1 MDFRE
6 FFRGVTGLC
15 DPYPYQ
21 MRLAEDAAAG
31 QWPFFVDVPTGL
43 GKTAAV
49 LAAWLW
55 ARLTRPEKTPRRL
68 VYCLPMR
75 TLVEQTFAVAS
86 EMSAAAGRF
95 FEVGGL
101 PPVTVHK
108 LMGGDVDED
117 WEKFPE
123 RHAVLVG
130 TQDML
135 LSRALCRGYAT
146 RRSKWPVQ
154 FGLLNNDVLW
164 VLDEPQLMG
173 PGVET
178 AAQLHALRATVGCH
192 GCTHTLWMSA
202 TLHRA
207 RMHTYDLR
215 RWLEVTDK
223 EELPALE
230 LDAEDRQVP
239 AVVRRLQARKLL
251 TEAPFGPAARKKEAV
266 DEYLDELAGFLR
278 ERGSEADCLL
288 VIMNTVDRAQ
298 ALFRRLRRLLDDR
311 MELLLIH
318 GRFRPI
324 DRQAV
329 EEKLWKQ
336 RERPQLV
343 VTTQCIEAG
352 VDVSAGLLVTE
363 LAPWPSLVQRFG
375 RCNRAG
381 ELQEAKIVWI
391 DLPGELAAPY
401 EAGELDEARQILRR
415 LEGESVSPEQVG
427 RVSCSPPFRV
437 YPALRRKDLLELF
450 DTTPDLLGDDVDIS
464 PFIRD
469 AHEADLFV
477 YYRDFDPGV
486 GPDASERAPRA
497 EELVRVPV
505 SRFRDFAKALVK
517 KARGGAADQRLAYL
531 PWVIDPAGERRRW
544 VPIWQPDR
552 LTPGRCVL
560 LHVRSGGYNPEL
572 GWTGEKPGAGAVE
585 PVLPSTGAPYA
596 AIDEHLEADPRSA
609 AGTWVALEDHLRDVV
624 GELDGLLAALA
635 SIGLSG
641 FETRALRQAA
651 AWHDVG
657 KAHPAF
663 QAKLCFDLPAG
674 VPEPPQRNAVWAK
687 APHRRTML
695 GRRQRQEATKTWG
708 PSADRPFFRH
718 ELASAL
724 AWLDWAEQTHSM
736 AKYVGDRGGPSFVDL
751 VAYLIAAHHGKVRLS
766 IRSVPGESEPPM
778 LGSRAE
784 NLREPVS
791 GTRTGPSRSFC
802 PWRVAWR

>member
-1 MDFRE
+1 M
-6 FFRGVTGLC
+6 
-15 DPYPYQ
+15 
-21 MRLAEDAAAG
+21 
-31 QWPFFVDVPTGL
+31 
-43 GKTAAV
+43 
-49 LAAWLW
+49 
-55 ARLTRPEKTPRRL
+55 
-68 VYCLPMR
+68 
-75 TLVEQTFAVAS
+75 
-86 EMSAAAGRF
+86 
-95 FEVGGL
+95 
-101 PPVTVHK
+101 
-108 LMGGDVDED
+108 
-117 WEKFPE
+117 
-123 RHAVLVG
+123 
-130 TQDML
+130 
-135 LSRALCRGYAT
+135 
-146 RRSKWPVQ
+146 
-154 FGLLNNDVLW
+154 
-164 VLDEPQLMG
+164 
-173 PGVET
+173 
-178 AAQLHALRATVGCH
+178 
-192 GCTHTLWMSA
+192 
-202 TLHRA
+202 
-207 RMHTYDLR
+207 
-215 RWLEVTDK
+215 
-223 EELPALE
+223 
-230 LDAEDRQVP
+230 
-239 AVVRRLQARKLL
+239 
-251 TEAPFGPAARKKEAV
+251 
-266 DEYLDELAGFLR
+266 
-278 ERGSEADCLL
+278 
-288 VIMNTVDRAQ
+288 
-298 ALFRRLRRLLDDR
+298 
-311 MELLLIH
+311 
-318 GRFRPI
+318 
-324 DRQAV
+324 
-329 EEKLWKQ
+329 
-336 RERPQLV
+336 
-343 VTTQCIEAG
+343 
-352 VDVSAGLLVTE
+352 
-363 LAPWPSLVQRFG
+363 
-375 RCNRAG
+375 
-381 ELQEAKIVWI
+381 
-391 DLPGELAAPY
+391 
-401 EAGELDEARQILRR
+401 DEARQILRR

-585 PVLPSTGAPYA
+585 PVLPSTGTPYA

-784 NLREPVS
+784 NLPASLCQELEPDLPVPFARGVWHGDELRLVRVPNVGQLPPTIRLDLRLVRLGEGSWAERMRRLLHDERLGPFRLGYLEALLRVS
-791 GTRTGPSRSFC
+791 D
-802 PWRVAWR
+802 WRASARYGSAPDIVLEVEENGIDPEADELEET